1 MKSISAKHSLSAAI
15 LGLMIFLA
23 AGSSEEKTTSTGKD
37 TTAKT
42 SSTKSQ
48 EVLSVVLS
56 CQNPNHSRDRVVI
69 GIYESKADVIAYSSS
84 GIFDSGTTFNAALT
98 KTEADFY
105 ITHPYYG
112 KGFSI
117 DRTSLELYR
126 AKEWSGATS
135 KPFTMADRDNC
146 GIAQV
151 ETFEQALSEYK
162 EHIAARKQKEEQE
175 LDALKANRKI

>member
-1 MKSISAKHSLSAAI
+1 MKSVRTKHLVSTAT
-15 LGLMIFLA
+15 LGLMIILA
-23 AGSSEEKTTSTGKD
+23 AGSSEEY
-37 TTAKT
+37 T
-42 SSTKSQ
+42 SSPAENTRASMSTTKSQ
-48 EVLSVVLS
+48 EALTVVLS
-56 CQNPNHSRDRVVI
+56 CQNPNHSRDRLVI
-69 GIYESKADVIAYSSS
+69 GIYESKADVIAYSSN
-84 GIFDSGTTFNAALT
+84 GIFDEGSAFSATVT
-98 KTEADFY
+98 KTESDFY

-175 LDALKANRKI
+175 LDALKTNRKI

>member
-1 MKSISAKHSLSAAI
+1 MKSVRTKHLVSAATI
-15 LGLMIFLA
+15 GLMIILA
-23 AGSSEEKTTSTGKD
+23 AGSSEEKTTSTAEE
-37 TTAKT
+37 TAART
-42 SSTKSQ
+42 SSAKSQ
-48 EVLSVVLS
+48 EALSVVLS
-56 CQNPNHSRDRVVI
+56 CQNPNHPRDRVVI

-84 GIFDSGTTFNAALT
+84 GIFDEGTAFNAAVS
-98 KTEADFY
+98 KTESDFH

-135 KPFTMADRDNC
+135 KPFTMAHTNDC

-162 EHIAARKQKEEQE
+162 
-175 LDALKANRKI
+175 